1 MAGWKNRAA
10 GWFIDREFFMRAN
23 GQVRFLKLS
32 AQLQRRV
39 AGTVASVV
47 GLWLV
52 VTLGMAINQL
62 SVSAQRM
69 ALTEQEAKVESAEER
84 VANYRGYFRDQGLTV
99 EQIFV
104 SGGPTAVMALVSGNI
119 PGGGGVQPM
128 QTLKLSSKFKSL
140 MITS

>member
-1 MAGWKNRAA
+1 MSGWKNRIA

-69 ALTEQEAKVESAEER
+69 ALSQ
-84 VANYRGYFRDQGLTV
+84 Q
-99 EQIFV
+99 
-104 SGGPTAVMALVSGNI
+104 
-119 PGGGGVQPM
+119 
-128 QTLKLSSKFKSL
+128 
-140 MITS
+140 